1 MNKSENS
8 FSRKILI
15 VNGYFKQ
22 KNNFE
27 KFEIF
32 NYFLTYFY
40 IILPYYKSDKRDI
53 IILLH

>member
-32 NYFLTYFY
+32 
-40 IILPYYKSDKRDI
+40 
-53 IILLH
+53 